1 MNSDP
6 DLNCTEGKP
15 VRYWIDAL
23 DRLVEVNDAWN
34 IFAVENGAA
43 ELTRDRVLGQPIWR
57 YVSDQTTQELYRSLI
72 AVARESKH
80 IEFVYRCD
88 TPALKRLMQMTIIPE
103 DSRVVCFQ
111 SAVASVT
118 VQKQLAL
125 WDPRPVRSGGAIR
138 TCSWCKRLE
147 IGGRW
152 TELDTAVDVLG
163 LFTEAPLP
171 PVTQVTCPS
180 CYESITLLAESTPK
194 L

>member
-6 DLNCTEGKP
+6 DLNCTEGEP

-43 ELTRDRVLGQPIWR
+43 ELTRDRVLGQPIWQ

-103 DSRVVCFQ
+103 TSGVICFQ
-111 SAVASVT
+111 SASASVT
-118 VQKQLAL
+118 APRSSSRCGIPERFGLEFRFELAVGANESRL
-125 WDPRPVRSGGAIR
+125 EGDGLNSTQRSTSSGYSPRPLSR
-138 TCSWCKRLE
+138 
-147 IGGRW
+147 
-152 TELDTAVDVLG
+152 
-163 LFTEAPLP
+163 P
-171 PVTQVTCPS
+171 
-180 CYESITLLAESTPK
+180 
-194 L
+194 